1 MVRFSPARILCPI
14 DFSEHSAAAL
24 RMAGS
29 LARAFGAEVRV
40 LHAQRFEA
48 PIYFTSAQ
56 LQALNTQLRRSLR
69 SARKFVENFT
79 AQHLPED
86 VARSVRVV
94 EQEPVEAILRMHKE
108 WRADLLVMGTHG
120 RTGLTRIRLGSVM
133 ESVFRQVRS
142 PILTVGP
149 DARVPPVGPIRRVL
163 SPIDFSAMSRETF
176 QCAVDLAE
184 RTNAEVIAVHILEG
198 PPEGHDEQAVSALC
212 DWVSPQARAR
222 CTVREVVREGTPPER
237 IVAEAKASRA
247 DLIVLGARP
256 RSYLGGL
263 VFGSTT
269 EEVIRTAPC
278 PVLSI
283 IQRPS
288 RAAAK

>member
-1 MVRFSPARILCPI
+1 MYTGWSPYPILLAQKSQHTRLLLVQRI
-14 DFSEHSAAAL
+14 
-24 RMAGS
+24 
-29 LARAFGAEVRV
+29 V
-40 LHAQRFEA
+40 
-48 PIYFTSAQ
+48 
-56 LQALNTQLRRSLR
+56 RSL
-69 SARKFVENFT
+69 
-79 AQHLPED
+79 H
-86 VARSVRVV
+86 
-94 EQEPVEAILRMHKE
+94 
-108 WRADLLVMGTHG
+108 
-120 RTGLTRIRLGSVM
+120 
-133 ESVFRQVRS
+133 
-142 PILTVGP
+142 
-149 DARVPPVGPIRRVL
+149 RR
-163 SPIDFSAMSRETF
+163 R
-176 QCAVDLAE
+176 
-184 RTNAEVIAVHILEG
+184 HILEG